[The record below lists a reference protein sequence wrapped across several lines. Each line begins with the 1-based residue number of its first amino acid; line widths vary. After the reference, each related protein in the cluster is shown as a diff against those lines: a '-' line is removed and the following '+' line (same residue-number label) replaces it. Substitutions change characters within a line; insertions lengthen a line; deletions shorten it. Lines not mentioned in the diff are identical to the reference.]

1 MPAVAYHGGVPSRQ
15 QTSPTAAVV
24 VYQGVLV
31 DEAEV
36 FQFVLSYIPGLK
48 TIRVGT
54 ACGTVAGPGGVETAE
69 STLLDIGNPEV
80 VAVPGGIC
88 CDRRTEIARWL
99 QDVSPAWILA
109 SSTGSVLLA
118 TAGLLN
124 DSTAATH
131 WLAGSLLERHGA
143 HPAHDQLVVDGRI
156 VTCSGAAS
164 AFRAALVVA
173 EAYGGPELIQQI
185 RADIASDD
193 LEPPERH
200 AFWRR
205 LWNGIRR
212 PRHELEDT
220 RSSRP
225 RALEG
230 AEVTDLGLITMQP
243 RGDRTDR

>member
-1 MPAVAYHGGVPSRQ
+1 MSSRQ
-15 QTSPTAAVV
+15 HTSPTAAVV

-54 ACGTVAGPGGVETAE
+54 ARGTVAGPGGVETAE
-69 STLLDIGNPEV
+69 STLLDVGNPEI

-88 CDRRTEIARWL
+88 CERRTEIARWL
-99 QDVSPAWILA
+99 QTVSPAWILA

-131 WLAGSLLERHGA
+131 WLAGPMLERHGA
-143 HPAHDQLVVDGRI
+143 HPAHEQLVVDGRI

-173 EAYGGPELIQQI
+173 EAFGGPELIQQI
-185 RADIASDD
+185 RADIAAEDA
-193 LEPPERH
+193 PEAPRH
-200 AFWRR
+200 QAFWRR

-220 RSSRP
+220 RPSRP

-230 AEVTDLGLITMQP
+230 AEVIDLGLVTMQP
-243 RGDRTDR
+243 RGDRTDRP